1 MVSTTSSG
9 HSPGLEPGVHF
20 YVAPRAHGEH
30 GGRSH
35 AAQPLCKQG
44 ALSHK
49 GRAFRLGRRKF
60 SQLHLTGG
68 AAHRVKA
75 GADPLVQPLLGIGLE
90 NQGRRLPCRPANSA
104 ARPKLLF
111 TW

>member
-1 MVSTTSSG
+1 MENTGAAVM
-9 HSPGLEPGVHF
+9 
-20 YVAPRAHGEH
+20 R
-30 GGRSH
+30 RSRS
-35 AAQPLCKQG
+35 ASR

-90 NQGRRLPCRPANSA
+90 NQGRPAAVPPGKLSRPAEVVVHLV
-104 ARPKLLF
+104 K
-111 TW
+111 